1 MSRALINGE
10 YLDVEDE
17 IFTPDPQAEIQALK
31 QELASYDYIGV
42 KIAMGVATVE
52 EYQEQIAYTEKLR
65 AKIRALEGTEWVTL
79 IIEVN
84 LRKLQKKKDR
94 KFWLKNERILKE

>member
-65 AKIRALEGTEWVTL
+65 AKIRALEGTERVTL

>member
-17 IFTPDPQAEIQALK
+17 IFTPDPHAEIQALK

-65 AKIRALEGTEWVTL
+65 AKIRELEGTE
-79 IIEVN
+79 IS
-84 LRKLQKKKDR
+84 QK
-94 KFWLKNERILKE
+94 

>member
-52 EYQEQIAYTEKLR
+52 
-65 AKIRALEGTEWVTL
+65 
-79 IIEVN
+79 
-84 LRKLQKKKDR
+84 
-94 KFWLKNERILKE
+94 